1 LAPFS
6 ALTPVARS
14 VAAQNY
20 TMDVL
25 GTNGRPLAFFRA
37 TGAFQKSG
45 IGMFVLTGF
54 FDAKTN
60 FAALSPIIRARTAAV
75 SLLMWM
81 LYWP

>member
-1 LAPFS
+1 MFLVLMGGPWRF
-6 ALTPVARS
+6 LGPLGHFKKVA
-14 VAAQNY
+14 
-20 TMDVL
+20 
-25 GTNGRPLAFFRA
+25 
-37 TGAFQKSG
+37 
-45 IGMFVLTGF
+45 IGMFVLTEV